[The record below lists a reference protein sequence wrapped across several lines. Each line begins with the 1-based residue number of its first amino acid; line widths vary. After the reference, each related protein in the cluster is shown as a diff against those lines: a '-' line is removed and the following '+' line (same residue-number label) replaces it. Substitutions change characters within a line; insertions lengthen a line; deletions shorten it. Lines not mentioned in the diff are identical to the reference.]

1 MISPGFPAA
10 AIAAEYTFQVL
21 AGGTFWRVSPLRPY
35 VYPFFSIMVLMKTQL
50 PGTKHKGK
58 SVIFRKNVTV
68 RATFIKWILM
78 HILARFR
85 APLGGELNLFS
96 TRGAS

>member
-21 AGGTFWRVSPLRPY
+21 AGRTFWRVSPPRPHL
-35 VYPFFSIMVLMKTQL
+35 YPFFSYAILIKSRL

-58 SVIFRKNVTV
+58 SAIFRKNATV
-68 RATFIKWILM
+68 RATFTKLKF
-78 HILARFR
+78 H
-85 APLGGELNLFS
+85 N
-96 TRGAS
+96 